1 MSSASIEPTA
11 ANGYEKGRPD
21 HRPRHP
27 MDEVITT
34 TIGELKYELRLYPD
48 VYSWIVTDAV
58 LAAAREQVIAELE
71 LIAELRSA
79 YTGDEVQLQVATMR
93 SAAKMLR
100 GDKWSATGMLPS
112 WLWGTWTERTGFS
125 TDIDGED

>member
-27 MDEVITT
+27 MDEVITSA
-34 TIGELKYELRLYPD
+34 IGELKYELRLYPD

-71 LIAELRSA
+71 LIALYRAEYSPDDGIA
-79 YTGDEVQLQVATMR
+79 LQVGTLR

-100 GDKWSATGMLPS
+100 GDKFSAFGMLPS
-112 WLWGTWTERTGFS
+112 WLWEDWAAATGVNM
-125 TDIDGED
+125 DLDGD